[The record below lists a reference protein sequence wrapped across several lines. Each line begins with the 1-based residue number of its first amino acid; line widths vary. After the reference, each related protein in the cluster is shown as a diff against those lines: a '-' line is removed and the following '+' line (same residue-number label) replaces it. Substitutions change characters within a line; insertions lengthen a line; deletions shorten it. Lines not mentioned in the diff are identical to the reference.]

1 VWKLFEIVI
10 GRAGALP
17 TLVEW
22 DSDIPPWPR
31 LAAEAA
37 AAQAIIDRHSRS
49 LTAGAA
55 NAA

>member
-1 VWKLFEIVI
+1 VWELFEIVI
-10 GRAGALP
+10 GRAGAPP

-37 AAQAIIDRHSRS
+37 AARAIIDRVCRS
-49 LTAGAA
+49 LTEGAA
-55 NAA
+55 HAA